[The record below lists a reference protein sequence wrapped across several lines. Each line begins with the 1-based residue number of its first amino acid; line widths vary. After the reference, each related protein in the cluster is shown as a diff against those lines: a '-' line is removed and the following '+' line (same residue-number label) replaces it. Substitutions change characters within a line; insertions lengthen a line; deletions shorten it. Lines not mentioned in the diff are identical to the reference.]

1 MFNSQNTLL
10 HRKIV
15 KDYFL
20 FPHIGRMD
28 DIWASYYVSSKKY
41 KIIYNEPTVY
51 QQRNVHN
58 LVKDFKDEYIGY
70 VNSLKLVESLKKNPN
85 SIYNFLPK
93 KSALA
98 FDEWKKV
105 TS

>member
-1 MFNSQNTLL
+1 MIYGHLIMLQQKNTKSFIMNLL
-10 HRKIV
+10 I
-15 KDYFL
+15 
-20 FPHIGRMD
+20 
-28 DIWASYYVSSKKY
+28 
-41 KIIYNEPTVY
+41 Y

-58 LVKDFKDEYIGY
+58 LIKDFKDEYIGY
-70 VNSLKLVESLKKNPN
+70 INSLKLVESLKKNTN

-98 FDEWKKV
+98 FDEWKKI